1 MPRYVIQEKTVTT
14 REIEVVA
21 KDAGEARFLHRRG
34 TCTVKDVR
42 ELTYVNVDEKREDE
56 ANA

>member
-1 MPRYVIQEKTVTT
+1 MPRYVIQEKTVMT
-14 REIEVVA
+14 REMEVVA
-21 KDAGEARFLHRRG
+21 KDAGEARLLHRRG

-56 ANA
+56 S